1 MITIQN
7 RLFILIEYGIP
18 QGSIL
23 GPLLFNINSIC
34 MFYKCEDIKNYTTP
48 NTCASNIHAVISEL
62 QITASKL
69 FTWFNNNHMK
79 ANREKSHLLLS
90 FKTPEKAHF
99 DWALVESSS
108 TEKLL
113 GSQTDSDLTFDND
126 LPSMC
131 NKVGK
136 K

>member
-1 MITIQN
+1 
-7 RLFILIEYGIP
+7 
-18 QGSIL
+18 
-23 GPLLFNINSIC
+23 
-34 MFYKCEDIKNYTTP
+34 MFYEREDIKNYTTP
-48 NTCASNIHAVISEL
+48 NACASNINAIISEL

-79 ANREKSHLLLS
+79 ANREKRHLLLS
-90 FKTPEKAHF
+90 FKTPKKAHF

-113 GSQTDSDLTFDND
+113 GSQTDSDLTFDNG
-126 LPSMC
+126 LSSMC